1 MSADQ
6 DGLAFNEKE
15 FKTVA
20 EPIKSDANFDFVG
33 TYVELPAGNEVITNR
48 DYISVKS
55 GLKQATDGKQL
66 KAFRAYLKNKTEE
79 VAGAMISITIGG
91 EVVDGIQAAQI
102 LNNVEGTIYNL
113 NGQKVSNA
121 QKGIFIQNGKK
132 VVIK

>member
-1 MSADQ
+1 MELKEAKHILESLGYNIKNPFMNEETQYLTELMARFNGNYTGRFKGLQ
-6 DGLAFNEKE
+6 DAGDVTIQLAK
-15 FKTVA
+15 
-20 EPIKSDANFDFVG
+20 G
-33 TYVELPAGNEVITNR
+33 
-48 DYISVKS
+48 
-55 GLKQATDGKQL
+55 
-66 KAFRAYLKNKTEE
+66 NKTEE

-132 VVIK
+132 VVKK